1 MSIWVDDLV
10 KTPIGH
16 VVDCKLLEG
25 QGLYTFAGL
34 IGYCLKHAGEEHFK
48 VIDVNV
54 SNVEMNVGIDEYMK
68 SGTTST
74 KNHLALSNVNI
85 TQGFCM
91 LQVPNEKQIGFS
103 FLFVLLDRFNFM
115 NFIHQLHE
123 SCLQAR
129 RYGFD

>member
-34 IGYCLKHAGEEHFK
+34 IGYRLKHAGEEHFK

-91 LQVPNEKQIGFS
+91 LQVPNEKTNRIFFSICVIGQIQFYEFYPS
-103 FLFVLLDRFNFM
+103 TSWVM
-115 NFIHQLHE
+115 PSSKEVWI
-123 SCLQAR
+123 
-129 RYGFD
+129 